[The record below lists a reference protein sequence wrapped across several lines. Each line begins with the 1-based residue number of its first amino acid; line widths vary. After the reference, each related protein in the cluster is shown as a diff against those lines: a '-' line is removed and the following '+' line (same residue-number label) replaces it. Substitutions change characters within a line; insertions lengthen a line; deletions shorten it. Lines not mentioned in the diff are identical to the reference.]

1 MGRVRAA
8 SLVLAALAVGLL
20 LAACGGGGSDEL
32 LPGTTAD
39 QITQNLD
46 QVRVSYEEGDCE
58 KAEDGVA
65 NVSTEVDGLEEVD
78 AKLKKALK
86 QGAAKLSE
94 VVSSCGAAEAAA
106 EEEQAEE
113 EAAEEEQEQIEAEEL
128 AAEEEAEFEE
138 EQKAEEREEKA
149 EEKAQ
154 EEAEKHAEQPGPP
167 EGGEEFPPG
176 KAKGHEKQ
184 EEIETP
190 VEGEE
195 EVTPPT
201 TGEGPAGG
209 IGPGAEAG
217 GP

>member
-39 QITQNLD
+39 QITSHLD
-46 QVRVSYEEGDCE
+46 QVRASYEEGDCE

-65 NVSTEVDGLEEVD
+65 NVSTEVDELGKVD
-78 AKLKKALK
+78 AQLKKALRH
-86 QGAAKLSE
+86 GAAKLSE
-94 VVSSCGAAEAAA
+94 VVSTCRAG
-106 EEEQAEE
+106 
-113 EAAEEEQEQIEAEEL
+113 EEEQEQAAAEAEQEEL
-128 AAEEEAEFEE
+128 EEAEAEALAEQEADEEAFEK

-154 EEAEKHAEQPGPP
+154 EKAEKHAEQPGPS
-167 EGGEEFPPG
+167 EEGEEANG

-195 EVTPPT
+195 EVTPPS

-217 GP
+217 GG

>member
-1 MGRVRAA
+1 MGRLRAA

-20 LAACGGGGSDEL
+20 LAACGGSGSDEL
-32 LPGTTAD
+32 LPSATAD
-39 QITQNLD
+39 QINSHLD
-46 QVRVSYEEGDCE
+46 QVQVSYEEGNCE
-58 KAEDGVA
+58 QAEVGVA
-65 NVSTEVDGLEEVD
+65 DVSTEVDELGKVD
-78 AKLKKALK
+78 AQLKKALK
-86 QGAAKLSE
+86 HGAAKLSE
-94 VVSSCGAAEAAA
+94 VVRTCKEG
-106 EEEQAEE
+106 
-113 EAAEEEQEQIEAEEL
+113 EEEQEQAAEAAEQEELEEAEAEEL
-128 AAEEEAEFEE
+128 AEQEAEEEAFEK

-154 EEAEKHAEQPGPP
+154 EEAEKHAEQPGP
-167 EGGEEFPPG
+167 EDGEQFPPG

-201 TGEGPAGG
+201 PGEGPAGG